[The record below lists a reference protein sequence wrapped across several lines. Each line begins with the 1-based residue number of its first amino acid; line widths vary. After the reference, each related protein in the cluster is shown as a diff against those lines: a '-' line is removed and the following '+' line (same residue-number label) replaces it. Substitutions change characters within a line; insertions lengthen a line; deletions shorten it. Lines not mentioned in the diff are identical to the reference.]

1 MERGVG
7 EADQINILTSVWFQT
22 EVSQSTL
29 FKQLNISTLV
39 STQFYPFK
47 IFSRL
52 REIHPICTLKINKL
66 QNKME
71 FILDKVLYPG
81 TDSNG

>member
-1 MERGVG
+1 M
-7 EADQINILTSVWFQT
+7 IYITLITLTSVWFQT

-52 REIHPICTLKINKL
+52 REIYPIFTLGINKL
-66 QNKME
+66 HNKME
-71 FILDKVLYPG
+71 FVLENILYPG